1 MKYNKVVRDLYD
13 DYQKIASLQKKYLD
27 AFFKEKLQDY
37 YYLYESRIKSIESFA
52 LKLETGRDAFEDF
65 FACRFIVLKKEDIEK
80 IKNELTNNNI
90 KIERSRP
97 KDINETTKNPD
108 IFSFDEL
115 RLYVKYNQP
124 SNMELKEYLDNIFEI
139 QIMTMYSL
147 VWAQTTH
154 DLIYKSND
162 ISWGKARV
170 AYQIK
175 ALLEQAQYAID
186 TIDKTEDAYFPKN
199 KVYEAQNQMLQYIT
213 SKWKKELL
221 PKDLNRLSNNILNLI
236 KALNSNF
243 EEMKEL
249 VNKQNAADNGYI
261 PINITPYQYILKSY
275 FKQKPKSLLDLLSKK
290 NKHNFHIVLVE
301 DLDIE
306 KDIITKLVNKGLLTD
321 YRKSEKK

>member
-147 VWAQTTH
+147 V
-154 DLIYKSND
+154 
-162 ISWGKARV
+162 
-170 AYQIK
+170 
-175 ALLEQAQYAID
+175 
-186 TIDKTEDAYFPKN
+186 
-199 KVYEAQNQMLQYIT
+199 
-213 SKWKKELL
+213 
-221 PKDLNRLSNNILNLI
+221 
-236 KALNSNF
+236 
-243 EEMKEL
+243 
-249 VNKQNAADNGYI
+249 
-261 PINITPYQYILKSY
+261 
-275 FKQKPKSLLDLLSKK
+275 
-290 NKHNFHIVLVE
+290 
-301 DLDIE
+301 
-306 KDIITKLVNKGLLTD
+306 
-321 YRKSEKK
+321 